1 MSRWCEAAGEDTNCG
16 QCTTSAVQ
24 GFIAMVNRQNLT
36 GKQTDTKSKAHKRKK
51 LLKVKFSKV

>member
-51 LLKVKFSKV
+51 LLKVQ